1 MQIKVNGVRLF
12 FDVEG
17 PSYALKEGALEQ
29 RPPLVI
35 LHGGPGI
42 DHSPYREL
50 GQRLSP
56 FFQVIYLDQ
65 RGSGRSEAGSPESWN
80 LESWAADV
88 YHFCEALG
96 LEKPLVLG
104 HSFGGYVA
112 QAYASL
118 YPQHPARLILAGT
131 APRFVKARSLAAFE
145 QWGGPQAV
153 DVARKFFAA
162 PLAHFQEYLGVCY
175 PLYGV
180 KPVPPEVMARMVI
193 KLDVADFFVGG
204 AMQSFDLRHTLNQ
217 VAAPVLILSAE
228 RDVIATPADIED
240 LKKALKPELVT
251 HHPCTDSGHEIFRD
265 AEDESVAEILRFAFP
280 SGVHNAYQK
289 DYRYRF

>member
-1 MQIKVNGVRLF
+1 MHGAALKFEREDRMQIKVNGVRLF
-12 FDVEG
+12 FDIEG
-17 PSYALKEGALEQ
+17 PAYAVKENSLEQ
-29 RPPLVI
+29 RPPLLI

-50 GQRLSP
+50 GQHLSP

-65 RGSGRSEAGSPESWN
+65 RGSGRSESGSPETWN
-80 LESWAADV
+80 LETWAADV

-112 QAYASL
+112 QTYASL
-118 YPQHPARLILAGT
+118 FPQHPARLILAGT
-131 APRFVKARSLAAFE
+131 APRFMKERSLAAFE
-145 QWGGPQAV
+145 AWGGAHAA

-162 PLAHFQEYLGVCY
+162 PLQHFQEYLGVCY
-175 PLYGV
+175 PLYGM

-193 KLDVADFFVGG
+193 KLDIADFFVGG
-204 AMQSFDLRHTLNQ
+204 AMQSFDLRPQLKHI
-217 VAAPVLILSAE
+217 ASPVLILSAE

-240 LKKALKPELVT
+240 LKEALRPELVT
-251 HHPCTDSGHEIFRD
+251 HHPCHESGHEIFRD
-265 AEDESVAEILRFAFP
+265 AADESVAAILRFAFP
-280 SGVHNAYQK
+280 
-289 DYRYRF
+289 